1 MFVRFIFF
9 MHTYS
14 PGLHI
19 LSEIKTG
26 SELVFKDMLPAKT
39 FFDSQIEKFGL
50 TKVGEVYFQ
59 FANSGFTA
67 SICLTESHISIH
79 TWPEFGYATF
89 DIYLS
94 NYQKDNHETT
104 RQIHLAVLDFFKASS
119 HQSQEIYR

>member
-19 LSEIKTG
+19 LSEIKTTQ
-26 SELVFKDMLPAKT
+26 EIVFKEMLGAKS
-39 FFDSQIEKFGL
+39 FFNVQIEKFGL
-50 TKVGEVYFQ
+50 TKVGEVYHQ
-59 FANSGFTA
+59 FDNSGFTA

-94 NYQKDNHETT
+94 NYQKDNHDIT
-104 RQIHLAVLDFFKASS
+104 RQIHVAVLDFFQASS
-119 HQSQEIYR
+119 HHSKEIYR